1 MKFSVSAYSFG
12 DYREENSLGIFGIID
27 KAAEMGFDGIEFVED
42 YWLDWPDEEIKKVGQ
57 YARDKGLSTVAFCV
71 GADLI
76 NKEGEVERVCGLVD
90 KAALLGVS
98 MLRHDITGGR
108 KGKKNGIGYACLLP
122 ELKEKCTQITEY
134 ANKLGI
140 KTMTENHGYFSQD
153 ADRVASLID
162 AVGNDNFGVLLDLGN
177 FMCADEDPS
186 LSASRLAPYAFHVH
200 CKDFLYKKGTEIN
213 PGDGWFVT
221 RAGNYLRGTI
231 VGHGEAKIAQSL
243 GMLKR
248 KGYDGFIS
256 LEFEGTEDNLVGIK
270 MGLSNIKR
278 FWEMA

>member
-1 MKFSVSAYSFG
+1 
-12 DYREENSLGIFGIID
+12 
-27 KAAEMGFDGIEFVED
+27 MGFDGIEFSED
-42 YWLDWPDEEIKKVGQ
+42 YWLEWPDEEIKKVGQ

-76 NKEGEVERVCGLVD
+76 NRENEVERVCGLID

-122 ELKEKCTQITEY
+122 ELKEKCAQITEY
-134 ANKLGI
+134 AAKLGI

-162 AVGNDNFGVLLDLGN
+162 TVGNDNFGVLLDLGN
-177 FMCADEDPS
+177 FMCADEDPT

-243 GMLKR
+243 AMLKR

-270 MGLSNIKR
+270 MGLNNIKR